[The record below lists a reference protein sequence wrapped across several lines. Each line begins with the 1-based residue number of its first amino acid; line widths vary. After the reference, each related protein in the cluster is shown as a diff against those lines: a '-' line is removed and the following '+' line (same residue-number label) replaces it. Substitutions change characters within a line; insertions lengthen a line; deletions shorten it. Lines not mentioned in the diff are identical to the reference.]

1 MSKDWGG
8 LRPGEAVRPWP
19 SPGIVSAHC
28 DVNESINDIRRSVT
42 SKRLLPKSKRFLLTS
57 KRVLPASKS
66 VLLTPKRALLT
77 PKQLGRPVAWGGCQ
91 PWPGHSVVSV
101 RCDTKRGES
110 LISLLKKS
118 VVIHCNKTYCGV
130 RVSETFIK
138 YFVIFVFNSSNSR
151 IYLTFFFSKSYQLCV
166 WILKLRIQ
174 FID

>member
-8 LRPGEAVRPWP
+8 LRPGEAVRPRP

-91 PWPGHSVVSV
+91 P
-101 RCDTKRGES
+101 
-110 LISLLKKS
+110 
-118 VVIHCNKTYCGV
+118 
-130 RVSETFIK
+130 
-138 YFVIFVFNSSNSR
+138 
-151 IYLTFFFSKSYQLCV
+151 
-166 WILKLRIQ
+166 
-174 FID
+174 